1 MVRRRQ
7 LMAMQIS
14 GLNTSPVIDEYGV
27 HWNRTFG
34 GKQSDD
40 GWCITKY
47 YDVIGAPRG
56 EVNIMG
62 FVGADST
69 TITFQYYFSDGATDW
84 YYFNKVYPR
93 RLPASTSKAIVSISF
108 SIEVSEIENSYAYLV
123 ETGQIIFAGKN
134 TPYYGYT
141 NISEMPTE

>member
-1 MVRRRQ
+1 
-7 LMAMQIS
+7 
-14 GLNTSPVIDEYGV
+14 
-27 HWNRTFG
+27 
-34 GKQSDD
+34 
-40 GWCITKY
+40 
-47 YDVIGAPRG
+47 
-56 EVNIMG
+56 MG

>member
-7 LMAMQIS
+7 LMGMQIS

-34 GKQSDD
+34 QKESNDR
-40 GWCITKY
+40 WCITKY
-47 YDVIGAPRG
+47 YDVIDAPNG
-56 EVNIMG
+56 NVNIMG
-62 FVGADST
+62 FVGADNT
-69 TITFQYYFSDGATDW
+69 TITFQYHFSNGITDW

-93 RLPASTSKAIVSISF
+93 RLPIINDRAIISISF
-108 SIEVSEIENSYAYLV
+108 SIEVSEINNSYAYLV

-141 NISEMPTE
+141 NISEMPT